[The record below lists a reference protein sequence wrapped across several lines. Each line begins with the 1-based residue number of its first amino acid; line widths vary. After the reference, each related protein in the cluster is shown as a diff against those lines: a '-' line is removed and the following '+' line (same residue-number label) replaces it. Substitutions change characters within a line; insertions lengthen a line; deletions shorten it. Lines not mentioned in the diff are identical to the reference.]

1 MKCPKCGTLNLSNQ
15 HCLSCRFDLV
25 QWHTALNLDDI
36 AYRIQQ
42 VRYTSR
48 VDISEPAPC
57 GGLAEQPIGL
67 PTKQRRPLFRA
78 VKDFITSF

>member
-1 MKCPKCGTLNLSNQ
+1 M
-15 HCLSCRFDLV
+15 
-25 QWHTALNLDDI
+25 ALNLDDI

-48 VDISEPAPC
+48 VDISEPAPS
-57 GGLAEQPIGL
+57 GGLTEPQIMT
-67 PTKQRRPLFRA
+67 TKQRRPLFRA